1 MFAIFVEVRVPANDY
16 PVVWMRPEH
25 GTRGPKPTHSRRD
38 VAVAGVRIADQEG
51 LDGVS
56 MRRIA
61 AELGTGTTSLY
72 RYVSKKDDVLEL
84 MVDEVM
90 GELRDTELAGSWR
103 ADLSTIAHLMRS
115 TALRHPWL
123 PMLSSGRSV
132 HGPNSL
138 RWLELTLSV
147 FDGMDLD
154 TDEMLANLS
163 TLSSFVDGHV
173 LAELG
178 DRQAA
183 RRSGL
188 THEQWMEQQ
197 GEYGP
202 TIINSGLYPR
212 FTRVIVEART
222 PHAPDRQ
229 DRAFKAG
236 LHRVLDGLAAH
247 LP

>member
-1 MFAIFVEVRVPANDY
+1 MPDH
-16 PVVWMRPEH
+16 PVIWMRPEH
-25 GTRGPKPTHSRRD
+25 GTRGPKPTHGRRD
-38 VAVAGVRIADQEG
+38 VAAAGVRIADAEG
-51 LDGVS
+51 IDAVS

-84 MVDEVM
+84 MRDEVM
-90 GELRDTELAGSWR
+90 GELRGTTLPAGWR
-103 ADLSTIAHLMRS
+103 PGLRTIAFLLRE

-123 PMLSSGRSV
+123 PPLTSGRAN

-138 RWLELTLSV
+138 WWMELTLSA

-154 TDEMLANLS
+154 ADEMLAALT
-163 TLSSFVDGHV
+163 TLSAFVLGHV

-178 DRQAA
+178 DREAA
-183 RRSGL
+183 RRTGL

-202 TIINSGLYPR
+202 SIMGSGRYPR
-212 FTRVIVEART
+212 LTRVMIEAET
-222 PHAPDRQ
+222 PHAADRQ
-229 DRAFKAG
+229 DRQFEAG
-236 LHRVLDGLAAH
+236 LARVLDGLAAH
-247 LP
+247 LPGN

>member
-1 MFAIFVEVRVPANDY
+1 VEVPANDY
-16 PVVWMRPEH
+16 PVIWMRPEH
-25 GTRGPKPTHSRRD
+25 GTRGPKPSHSRRD
-38 VAVAGVRIADQEG
+38 VAAAGIRIADAEG
-51 LDGVS
+51 IDAVS

-84 MVDEVM
+84 MGDEVM
-90 GELRDTELAGSWR
+90 GELRGTTLSGQWR
-103 ADLSTIAHLMRS
+103 ADLRTIARLLRE

-123 PMLSSGRSV
+123 PSLSSGRAN

-138 RWLELTLSV
+138 WWTELSLSV

-154 TDEMLANLS
+154 TDEMLANLG
-163 TLSSFVDGHV
+163 TLSAFVLGHV
-173 LAELG
+173 LSELG
-178 DRQAA
+178 DQEAA

-202 TIINSGLYPR
+202 TIMNSGLYPR
-212 FTRVIVEART
+212 FTRVIIEAEI
-222 PHAPDRQ
+222 PHAADRQ
-229 DRAFKAG
+229 DRGFEAG
-236 LHRVLDGLAAH
+236 LERVLDGLAAH
-247 LP
+247 LPPPS